1 MARSNEW
8 MRRMDRSL
16 LAGAARVLSLTNR
29 RRSLPAAPERIAI
42 IEPTAIG
49 DTLIASGAIA
59 AIAERYPD
67 ADLSV
72 FHSASNA
79 VAVGMVDARLTPVL
93 CDFSR
98 PDRALGMLRR
108 VEPNLVVD
116 LTPWPNLTAIL
127 ARLSAPCAVGFAP
140 IGAARGN
147 LFDLPVPH
155 RSDRHEL
162 ENLAEVARLFG
173 GSDDYHMRIHIKDC
187 GVASE
192 LPLDR
197 LVLCHL
203 SAGGSR
209 AAEKAWP
216 LEYWRLLCIGL
227 IDAGYV
233 PAFTGIASD
242 QKTVDLLRA
251 QLGGHSDNTISLC
264 GRVPFTELGDLLRR
278 ARLVISVDTSIL
290 HLAGA
295 VDATV
300 FGLHGPT
307 RSWRWGAC
315 CARAQGLDSP
325 HPDAGY
331 ISCGTETHPRSMEI
345 MRALTPEMVLEA
357 VLRTMAPD
365 YHVEP
370 IAV

>member
-1 MARSNEW
+1 MARSSEW

-16 LAGAARVLSLTNR
+16 LGGAARVLSLTNR
-29 RRSLPAAPERIAI
+29 RRGLPVAPERIAI

-59 AIAERYPD
+59 AIAERYPN
-67 ADLSV
+67 ASLSV

-79 VAVGMVDARLTPVL
+79 VAVGMVDAPLTPVL

-98 PDRALGMLRR
+98 PDRTLETLRR
-108 VEPNLVVD
+108 AVPDLVVD

-127 ARLSAPCAVGFAP
+127 ARLSAPCAIGFAP
-140 IGAARGN
+140 PGAARGD
-147 LFDLPVPH
+147 LFDLAVPH
-155 RSDRHEL
+155 RADRHEL

-173 GSDDYHMRIHIKDC
+173 AGDDYRMRIQIKYC
-187 GVASE
+187 SVASE

-216 LEYWRLLCIGL
+216 LEYWRVLCIGL

-233 PAFTGIASD
+233 PAFTGIAGD

-251 QLGGHSDNTISLC
+251 QLGIVADDTISLC
-264 GRVPFTELGDLLRR
+264 GRVSFAELGDLLRH
-278 ARLVISVDTSIL
+278 ARCVISVDTSIL

-307 RSWRWGAC
+307 RSWRWGARS
-315 CARAQGLDSP
+315 AKAQGLDSP

-345 MRALTPEMVLEA
+345 MKALTPDMVLEA
-357 VLRTMAPD
+357 VLKAMAPN
-365 YHVEP
+365 YHVESV
-370 IAV
+370 AV